1 MTCLRLHACAHV
13 CVCGCRYH
21 ECQPAKASRTAKTA
35 TRKCSESRSRETRI
49 GLSLSS
55 TVHLSPSPSLFLVF
69 SLCDIFTYT
78 SSFSILSRSASIFLH
93 PLPDLRSGVRKY
105 YVLTQESSE
114 NVTSRYT
121 LQKHACT
128 TQESAELPRRKDSDE
143 GLEEDVALA
152 DLSAIFSGESDDGGS
167 DEGFLQALPNTPP
180 DEGVCMFFERMCEH
194 CICPSSECSS

>member
-1 MTCLRLHACAHV
+1 MCVIHACVTCLRLHAFAHV

-121 LQKHACT
+121 YRNMHAPHRNLLNFRGGRIQMRASKRMLRLQ
-128 TQESAELPRRKDSDE
+128 
-143 GLEEDVALA
+143 
-152 DLSAIFSGESDDGGS
+152 I
-167 DEGFLQALPNTPP
+167 
-180 DEGVCMFFERMCEH
+180 
-194 CICPSSECSS
+194 